1 MNRRN
6 LVVLLG
12 LVAVVV
18 GLAGLVCFDSQAL
31 AQEAH
36 AANPVSAGLDFN
48 RVNMGSAHF
57 GLDWNVLA
65 NGGNTMSS
73 SHFHLSSTL
82 GQTVIGVSDNTHFQH
97 RAGYWQG
104 FLSEYRIHLPL
115 VLRGL

>member
-6 LVVLLG
+6 LVIVLG
-12 LVAVVV
+12 LVALVV
-18 GLAGLVCFDSQAL
+18 GLASLAYLDSRAL

-36 AANPVSAGLDFN
+36 AANPVSSGLGFN

-65 NGGNTMSS
+65 NGGNTMNS
-73 SHFHLSSTL
+73 SHFRLSSTL
-82 GQTVIGVSDNTHFQH
+82 GQAVIGVSDGTHFQN

-104 FLSEYRIHLPL
+104 FLYRIYLPL
-115 VLRGL
+115 VLRDS